1 LVSIITLARVRA
13 VVIDA
18 ARMLVAVVDS
28 LALID
33 VFTNA
38 VNFLE
43 AIRALAKV
51 ASFRILAIIVPA
63 AIVAFVGAL
72 VDVVAEEAVA
82 FESGKTG
89 TFVSALDVVASRHL
103 RA

>member
-1 LVSIITLARVRA
+1 VT
-13 VVIDA
+13 
-18 ARMLVAVVDS
+18 VVDS

-38 VNFLE
+38 VNLFE
-43 AIRALAKV
+43 AIRALAEV
-51 ASFRILAIIVPA
+51 ASSCILAVVVPA
-63 AIVAFVGAL
+63 AIVASIDAL

-82 FESGKTG
+82 FESRKTG
-89 TFVSALDVVASRHL
+89 TFISALEVVASRHL